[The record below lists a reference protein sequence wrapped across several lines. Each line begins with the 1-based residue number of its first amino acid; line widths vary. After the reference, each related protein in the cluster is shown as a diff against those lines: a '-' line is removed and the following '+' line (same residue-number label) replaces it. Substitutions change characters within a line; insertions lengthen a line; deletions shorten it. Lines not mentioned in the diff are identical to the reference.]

1 MANTIFYGS
10 DEKDSIFHIDSE
22 CASCLCD
29 AAKLALNKVLAAVI
43 ENELDCEEKCVIR
56 LYWFSRMKISQI
68 SLMLNQ
74 NREHVRR
81 TLKRAEQKIYTS
93 LKYVVLFDNLVGKDD
108 NIPKEFHFKIVSCI
122 DGKELI
128 S

>member
-1 MANTIFYGS
+1 MPNALYYS
-10 DEKDSIFHIDSE
+10 VEKDSIFHIDSE

-43 ENELDCEEKCVIR
+43 EHELDCEEKCVIR
-56 LYWFSRMKISQI
+56 LRWFSRMKISQI
-68 SLMLNQ
+68 ALMLNQ

-81 TLKRAEQKIYTS
+81 TLKRAEQKIYKS
-93 LKYVVLFDNLVGKDD
+93 LKYVVLFDTLVGTDDDVPKD
-108 NIPKEFHFKIVSCI
+108 FHFKIVSCI